1 MPVNETTN
9 HFLVRHLRLALAELD
24 VRLRLAVERA
34 RALGRDPQD
43 SFRGLYVDEA
53 DVDAMLANAGDG
65 GVDLPSRSPDATA
78 RQQIAQLRDRA
89 AACAAEAERAG
100 TPVPLAQLG
109 LRFGLDDFARDVLLV
124 ALAPEVDLKYEKLYA
139 YLQDDVTKKRPT
151 VDLTLDLLCDSLDQR
166 LARRVAFLPD
176 APLVRW
182 ELVELY
188 EDPGTRHAVLP
199 GRYLKLGDRISAYL
213 LGHAALDAR
222 LMDACEV
229 PHPDVP
235 EAVSYPDSV
244 AARLAAWGAA
254 LQPRLR
260 GVLAGAAPGP
270 DEALPVL
277 YFQGPYGSGRR
288 AAAHALAATFGW
300 PVLFVDLT
308 RVLAGDAHIAQVARL
323 AEREARL
330 RGAMLVWQRFEALFA
345 ETVPEPERQAF
356 FDALAGGWPVVLA
369 GNTDW
374 EPATALRDRPLW
386 RVEFPVP
393 DLAERQALWLA
404 HLNGRGVE
412 LPPHELG
419 AVAGQFRLTPGQIR
433 DAAAAARARA
443 QARDPQDPVVVADDL
458 YAGSR
463 AQSQVRLAGLAQKLD
478 PRFSWED
485 IVLPQFQM
493 TLLRALAAAVRYRP
507 VVQGEWGFAKR
518 FASGAGL
525 VALFSGVSGTG
536 KTMSAE
542 IIAHALRLDLFKI
555 DLSAVVSKYI
565 GETEKNLARIFA
577 EAQAGSAILFFD
589 EADALFGKRS
599 EVRDA
604 HDRYANI
611 ETAYLLQQTERYDGL
626 VILAT
631 NLKKNMDEAFL
642 RRMHFV
648 VDFPFPEEAD
658 RLAIWSRMFPPQ
670 APRAGDL
677 DLPFLARQF
686 KLSGGNI
693 RNAVVAGAY
702 LAAEEG
708 APISMRHLIRG
719 TAMELQKIGKLIH
732 ESDFGSYYPLLR
744 SEGAAT

>member
-1 MPVNETTN
+1 MDQTTN

-24 VRLRLAVERA
+24 VRLRLAVDRA

-53 DVDAMLANAGDG
+53 DVDTMLAKESG
-65 GVDLPSRSPDATA
+65 RSGEERGSPQDTTA
-78 RQQIAQLRDRA
+78 RQQIAQWRVRA
-89 AACAAEAERAG
+89 AACAEEAAQAG
-100 TPVPLAQLG
+100 TPVPLAQLVA
-109 LRFGLDDFARDVLLV
+109 RFGLDDFARDVLIV

-151 VDLTLDLLCDSLDQR
+151 VDLALDLLCDDLDER

-199 GRYLKLGDRISAYL
+199 GRYLKLADRISAYL

-229 PHPDVP
+229 PHPDQP
-235 EAVSYPDSV
+235 EAVNCPDSIT
-244 AARLAAWGAA
+244 ARLSAWGTA
-254 LQPRLR
+254 LRTR
-260 GVLAGAAPGP
+260 LAGVPAGGP
-270 DEALPVL
+270 PYPEGPLPVL

-288 AAAHALAATFGW
+288 AAARALAAALDR
-300 PVLFVDLT
+300 PALFVDLAS
-308 RVLAGDAHIAQVARL
+308 VLAGDVHVAQAARV

-330 RGAMLVWQRFEALFA
+330 RGALLVWQRFEALFA
-345 ETVPEPERQAF
+345 ETVAEPERQAF
-356 FDALAGGWPVVLA
+356 FDSLAGGWPVILA
-369 GNTDW
+369 GNADW
-374 EPATALRDRPLW
+374 EPATALRERPLW
-386 RVEFPVP
+386 RLEFPVP

-404 HLNGRGVE
+404 NLNGKGVE
-412 LPPHELG
+412 LPANEPG
-419 AVAGQFRLTPGQIR
+419 AVAGQFRLTPGQIH
-433 DAAAAARARA
+433 DAAAAARALA
-443 QARDPQDPVVVADDL
+443 QARDPQDPIVVTDDL

-478 PRFSWED
+478 PRYSWDD
-485 IVLPQFQM
+485 IVLPQFQL
-493 TLLRALAAAVRYRP
+493 TLLHALAAAVRFRP
-507 VVQGEWGFAKR
+507 VVQGEWGFAQR
-518 FASGAGL
+518 FASSAGL

-732 ESDFGSYYPLLR
+732 ESDFGVYYPMLK
-744 SEGAAT
+744 SEGAAA